1 MFGGKW
7 VDFTPASNS
16 QKNLARIIENKLR
29 VEAVRSK
36 GYGYVIAR
44 CWRMAILHIQ
54 GLAHISQLLLHAFS
68 GHLLSRQ
75 LILGYSVAWLVH
87 FCVQAGRLLS
97 CQVFLFGQAMSTF
110 FASRTA
116 LTETHVGDFF
126 LGVGKCAA
134 SWYLKCAQ
142 KKALGLGSYPHPWTT
157 TTTNTSRSWSCCFP
171 VTAAATSADLHS
183 TSPIRAAQWWP
194 LTCPRHPLS
203 VACWLPVNRTE
214 RQRGSNMW

>member
-7 VDFTPASNS
+7 VDFTPPFNS

-29 VEAVRSK
+29 VEGVLSK
-36 GYGYVIAR
+36 GYGYVIAW

-54 GLAHISQLLLHAFS
+54 GLSHIRQLLLHAFS

-87 FCVQAGRLLS
+87 FVCRQGDCCCAS
-97 CQVFLFGQAMSTF
+97 FLFGQAMSTF

-116 LTETHVGDFF
+116 LTKTHLGDFS
-126 LGVGKCAA
+126 LGVGKCPA

-142 KKALGLGSYPHPWTT
+142 KKAVGLGSRPLPWTT
-157 TTTNTSRSWSCCFP
+157 ATTTRSWSCCFP
-171 VTAAATSADLHS
+171 VTAATSADLHS
-183 TSPIRAAQWWP
+183 TSPIRAAQGWP
-194 LTCPRHPLS
+194 LTCPQHPLS
-203 VACWLPVNRTE
+203 VVRWLPVAEQKDRE
-214 RQRGSNMW
+214 RK